1 MPIFYLTL
9 LFLLTSAFSIAQSNH
24 LTTAIILENHTAA
37 DFKSVVG
44 ELSNAQG
51 IEILRKHNPVIHFQ
65 YQTENNRR
73 TAMEM
78 LQNRDFNITTKTG
91 LPIDFPLAVN
101 DEETT
106 DEYHQQKSEWIAA
119 HPERYAALNQPT
131 GITTIPQEEFDQMSP
146 EKQEHI
152 LEHPELYLI
161 EQ

>member
-24 LTTAIILENHTAA
+24 LTTAIILENHSAT

-44 ELSNAQG
+44 DLANSTG

-119 HPERYAALNQPT
+119 NPERYAAINQPT

>member
-1 MPIFYLTL
+1 MPKFYLPL
-9 LFLLTSAFSIAQSNH
+9 LFLMISAFSLAQSNSF
-24 LTTAIILENHTAA
+24 TTAIILENHSSA

-44 ELSNAQG
+44 ELANAPG
-51 IEILRKHNPVIHFQ
+51 IEVLRKHDPVIHFQ
-65 YQTENNRR
+65 YQSESNRR

-91 LPIDFPLAVN
+91 LPVDFPLAVN
-101 DEETT
+101 DEQSIN
-106 DEYHQQKSEWIAA
+106 EYHQQKSEWIAA
-119 HPERYAALNQPT
+119 NPERYAAINQPT